1 MNEWKEDAVAT
12 TEFLLFCKVLVVGF
26 MKDYFSSYNE
36 GNMIKKKSTWII
48 IGCMIIY
55 TFFITDTL
63 LALIDRSNLSALP
76 I

>member
-36 GNMIKKKSTWII
+36 GNMIKKKV
-48 IGCMIIY
+48 
-55 TFFITDTL
+55 
-63 LALIDRSNLSALP
+63 RE
-76 I
+76 